1 MNKEVKKKAPV
12 WFYLVMV
19 SIPLILI
26 LLLELG
32 LRIFD
37 YGKDYSPFITIDENY
52 SEFYFPN
59 PELTFKYFKNIKNPP
74 SVIYD
79 GFKKIKDEDT
89 YRVFVLGGS
98 STAGWPYGFNTPF
111 PRYIK
116 RRLELL
122 YPDKNIEVINLG
134 ITAVNT
140 YTIADLVPDILEQ
153 KPDLILIYAGHN
165 EFYGALGVGSNESI
179 GKSRAVIK
187 LVLWLRNFKLTQL
200 VENIIS
206 SSAKLVA
213 GDSDGGQAQNETLMS
228 KMIGEKAIPF
238 GSETYQLGLEQFE
251 YNMQDIIEEIKSAN
265 VNLIIGTL
273 TSNLKQKPFI
283 SESIQGEE
291 KADKVY
297 QDAEQSEEAGK
308 LNEAKEK
315 YYKAKDLDA
324 LRFRAS
330 SEINKIIFNLAGR
343 YGIAITDI
351 DSVFNSKSP
360 NGITG
365 YNLMT
370 DHLHPTAEG
379 YQLIGKTFFDKMIS
393 ENYLPKFEKKNI
405 SIADQEKFMK
415 DTFPFT
421 PLDSVIADIRLR
433 KLLGAYPFVPKGSEN
448 ILIKNLRITNKVD
461 SIAVEVYNQQITYS
475 EGHRALA
482 KHYYETVDADNFIK
496 EMNAVVNDQ
505 PLASQ
510 FYVLAGESL
519 INMNRYDE
527 ALIYLQ
533 RLIRLE
539 KNAWVTKWIGSIYLS
554 KKNYSEAE
562 KYLKESVSL
571 DSSDPQ
577 TLYNLAG
584 AYFYTGKIDEA
595 IAATKACLALNNNY
609 AGARQFLSGLNAL
622 KSRSANR

>member
-1 MNKEVKKKAPV
+1 MTTQEKKNAPV
-12 WFYLVMV
+12 WFYLVMIT
-19 SIPLILI
+19 IPLLLI
-26 LLLELG
+26 VLFEIG
-32 LRIFD
+32 LRLFD
-37 YGKDYSPFITIDENY
+37 YGKDYTPFITIDETY

-59 PELTFKYFKNIKNPP
+59 PELTFKYFKNVKNPP

-79 GFKKIKDEDT
+79 GFKKIKDKNT

-98 STAGWPYGFNTPF
+98 STAGWPYGFNVPF

-134 ITAVNT
+134 ITAVNS
-140 YTIADLVPDILEQ
+140 YTICDLVPDILNQ

-179 GKSRAVIK
+179 GRSRTVIN
-187 LVLWLRNFKLTQL
+187 LVLWLRNFKTTQWI
-200 VENIIS
+200 ENVIS
-206 SSAKLVA
+206 SSTQYIA
-213 GDSDGGQAQNETLMS
+213 GNSGDQKAQNETLMS
-228 KMIGEKAIPF
+228 KMIGEKAIPL
-238 GSETYQLGLEQFE
+238 GSETYKLGLEQFE
-251 YNMQDIIEEIKSAN
+251 YNMQDIIEEIKQAN
-265 VNLIIGTL
+265 VKLIIGTL

-283 SESIQGEE
+283 SESISPND

-297 QDAEQSEEAGK
+297 EQAVQLETEANIEK
-308 LNEAKEK
+308 AKEK
-315 YYKAKDLDA
+315 FYRAKDLDA

-330 SEINKIIFNLAGR
+330 VDFNKIIFELGKK
-343 YGIAITDI
+343 YKITIADI

-393 ENYLPKFEKKNI
+393 ENYLPKFTKKNI
-405 SIADQEKFMK
+405 SISDQEKYMK
-415 DTFPFT
+415 DTFPYT

-448 ILIKNLRITNKVD
+448 ILLKDLQVTNIVD
-461 SIAVEVYNQQITYS
+461 SVAIEVYNQKISYS
-475 EGHRALA
+475 EGHRTLA
-482 KHYYETVDADNFIK
+482 KHFYEIKDSDNFIK
-496 EMNAVVNDQ
+496 EMNAVVDDQ
-505 PLASQ
+505 PLSAQ

-519 INMNRYDE
+519 INMNRFDD
-527 ALIYLQ
+527 ALVFLQ
-533 RLIRLE
+533 RLIKLE

-554 KKNYSEAE
+554 KKNYAEAE
-562 KYLKESVSL
+562 RYLKESVTF
-571 DSSDPQ
+571 DQSDAQ

-584 AYFYTGKIDEA
+584 AYFYTGKIDES

-609 AGARQFLSGLNAL
+609 PGARQFLSGLQGLRN
-622 KSRSANR
+622 KKN

>member
-1 MNKEVKKKAPV
+1 MNKETRKKAPI
-12 WFYLVMV
+12 WFYFVLII
-19 SIPLILI
+19 IPLLLI
-26 LLLELG
+26 VLLEIG
-32 LRIFD
+32 LRVFN
-37 YGKDYSPFITIDENY
+37 YGKDYSPFITIDENF
-52 SEFYFPN
+52 SELYFPN
-59 PELTFKYFKNIKNPP
+59 PDLTFKYFKNVKNPP

-79 GFKKIKDEDT
+79 SFTKIKDENT
-89 YRVFVLGGS
+89 YRIFVLGGS
-98 STAGWPYGFNTPF
+98 STAGWPYGFNVPF

-122 YPDKNIEVINLG
+122 YPDNNIEVINLG

-140 YTIADLVPDILEQ
+140 YTIRDLVPDILEQ

-179 GKSRAVIK
+179 GKSKTIINI
-187 LVLWLRNFKLTQL
+187 VLWLRNFKITQL
-200 VENIIS
+200 VENLIS
-206 SSAKLVA
+206 SSAQYIA
-213 GDSDGGQAQNETLMS
+213 GDSSERKAQNETLMS

-238 GSETYQLGLEQFE
+238 GSEDYKLGLEQFE
-251 YNMQDIIEEIKSAN
+251 YNMQDIIEEIKAAN

-283 SESIQGEE
+283 SESITPYE

-297 QDAEQSEEAGK
+297 EQAEQLESAQSF
-308 LNEAKEK
+308 LEAKKK

-324 LRFRAS
+324 LRFRAP
-330 SEINKIIFNLAGR
+330 EDFNKTIFNLGKK
-343 YGIAITDI
+343 YGVAVIAI
-351 DSVFNSKSP
+351 DSIFNSKSP

-370 DHLHPTAEG
+370 DHLHPTVQG
-379 YQLIGKTFFDKMIS
+379 YQLIGKIFFDKMIS
-393 ENYLPKFEKKNI
+393 ENFLPKFIKKNI
-405 SIADQEKFMK
+405 SIAVQEEYMK
-415 DTFPFT
+415 DTFPYT

-433 KLLGAYPFVPKGSEN
+433 KLLGAYPFVPKNSEN
-448 ILIKNLRITNKVD
+448 ELIKNLRINNKID
-461 SIAVEVYNQQITYS
+461 SIAVEIYNQELTYS

-482 KHYYETVDADNFIK
+482 KHFYEINDADNFIK
-496 EMNAVVNDQ
+496 EMNAVTNDQ
-505 PLASQ
+505 PYVSQ

-519 INMNRYDE
+519 INMNRFDD
-527 ALIYLQ
+527 ALLFLNK
-533 RLIRLE
+533 LIKLE
-539 KNAWVTKWIGSIYLS
+539 RNSWVTKWIGSIYLS

-571 DSSDPQ
+571 DQNDAQ

-595 IAATKACLALNNNY
+595 IAATKACLSINNNY
-609 AGARQFLSGLNAL
+609 PGARQFLSGLTGL
-622 KSRSANR
+622 KNKGN